1 MERTMEEAE
10 YVLAVLHQMRGE
22 VSTNPQL
29 FDSDAQERIDEAVA
43 YVQDILLS
51 IRSQLMTP
59 TVEQQIKAA

>member
-1 MERTMEEAE
+1 MEQIMEEAE
-10 YVLAVLHQMRGE
+10 YVLAVLRQMRGE
-22 VSTNPQL
+22 VSTTPEL
-29 FDSDAQERIDEAVA
+29 FDRNAQERIDEAVL

>member
-10 YVLAVLHQMRGE
+10 YVLAVLQQMRGE
-22 VSTNPQL
+22 VSTNPEL
-29 FDSDAQERIDEAVA
+29 FDSDAQERIDQAVS

>member
-1 MERTMEEAE
+1 MERTIEEAE

-22 VSTNPQL
+22 VSTNPEL
-29 FDSDAQERIDEAVA
+29 FDSDAQERIDEAVV
-43 YVQDILLS
+43 YMQDVLRS

>member
-1 MERTMEEAE
+1 MEEAE

-22 VSTNPQL
+22 VSTNPEL
-29 FDSDAQERIDEAVA
+29 FDSDAQERIDEAVS

>member
-1 MERTMEEAE
+1 MEEAE
-10 YVLAVLHQMRGE
+10 YVLAVLQQMRGE
-22 VSTNPQL
+22 VSTNPEL
-29 FDSDAQERIDEAVA
+29 FDSDAQKRIDQAVS

>member
-1 MERTMEEAE
+1 MEQIMEEAE
-10 YVLAVLHQMRGE
+10 YVLTVLRQVRGE
-22 VSTNPQL
+22 VSTTPEL
-29 FDSDAQERIDEAVA
+29 FDPDAQERIDEAVL

>member
-1 MERTMEEAE
+1 MEEAE
-10 YVLAVLHQMRGE
+10 YVLAVLQQMRGE
-22 VSTNPQL
+22 VSTNPEL
-29 FDSDAQERIDEAVA
+29 FDSDAQERIDQAVS